1 MKINVRRIYTI
12 IVVFFPL
19 LSIYVSPVS
28 GVDLGTLLFCG
39 IGVFVFF
46 ENFNKIKI
54 QKELLLLL
62 FYTLSITIFSL
73 ASFTLYSPKVSILM
87 RVFRFL
93 ILLFI
98 FSFCN
103 ERYFNFKYGLRLLQK
118 ITIIASIYLIIQSSV
133 YSVTGYILPKF
144 IPGLTRLK
152 GIVDNRILS
161 EYANFY
167 RPTSFF
173 LEPSSFVYFSAL
185 MLVCSLFINSSF
197 LIKKRTLTAILITVA
212 MILSTSGQG
221 FIVVVVVWG
230 YWIIL
235 LIRKNQKRLKMYKR
249 RIFLFLPFIFIWVI
263 QSEIIK
269 KILGRIFVK
278 DLEAMSAVDARA
290 GGYDMF
296 NQLPVVRKIIGVGFG
311 NLPDN
316 IYFSSIADI
325 LFTLGIVGLIIIFCF
340 YFKLF
345 RKGEKFQKLLCVIS
359 FILMIGGGLFTATYL
374 VFYLSFMMSNYFK
387 KLKYI

>member
-46 ENFNKIKI
+46 ENFSKIKI